1 MNIFQ
6 NTLFLIYRLPDILNI
21 DILFCFVRLFP
32 THVEATEV
40 SYTAQGSLYEQLEKG
55 ISLKQLFISLCHKS
69 HEMLLFSINYD
80 KTSLMIIWN
89 HIFEKCCEGTK
100 VLECLSEENIHQMLG
115 NF

>member
-32 THVEATEV
+32 THVEATEWILNNFFKV
-40 SYTAQGSLYEQLEKG
+40 SYTAQGSLYVQLEKG

-80 KTSLMIIWN
+80 KTSLMII
-89 HIFEKCCEGTK
+89 
-100 VLECLSEENIHQMLG
+100 
-115 NF
+115 